1 MADHNSPPPHP
12 QPMDTSAD
20 SNTSGGASS
29 QATPSSA
36 MSVATAA
43 VYNNLACDPKAIIAQ
58 QGAIG
63 QGVNDVP
70 TTANITGPFAQV
82 VPTKN
87 VNDASNCNNDS
98 QKQNNI
104 PMAVPDGSTIPNNN
118 NMMATLVSNH
128 EQLMNMA
135 MATVPIV
142 SNNANKLDPTNIAP
156 TTKKKN
162 AKRLNSDVSTSSV
175 AGTTSTTSSSVKKK
189 RKRAKRSDAGVPRP
203 ERRTAGGGGNVGVGN
218 QSYRS
223 AAAAHRKGNIHIPPI
238 SSPGLLIIPTSSV
251 TSAFP
256 PITSEEEARKQWLV
270 KVDMSNNGLEE
281 EYLLPSTVFSQS
293 MIAGGYTSTK
303 RRDMPHRGS
312 STDRC
317 VGDMFDS
324 DVNAGLYVHFPEL
337 VPRSVWERRLGEN
350 YDRYVE
356 VAPVKDNISPGKI
369 KRERSIGSSAA
380 SLSADV
386 KALEE
391 SAKKKGPKGARSS
404 YIFFTNA
411 QRKLMTNEFPG
422 MRFTEQ
428 GVIMGE
434 RWRALTPEEKKPYED
449 VAIKD
454 KERYTREMKEYIDS
468 VRQEIREEKKEENGG
483 EEHVKKKDEEEKKE
497 SPVKEDPP
505 KEEDNKQETDT
516 TTTTTTNKEE
526 ESNVKEESKDNGA
539 GREKP
544 KPEES
549 GQSTKTPK
557 KRRKAVKGP
566 RLVDA
571 MILSL
576 SKMLGEKVNR
586 RELPPQ
592 GESEEEDE
600 EEEVETNG
608 DRPESVSSRDQVKEI
623 DYRTTGVSQKASGNW
638 VRIIDLSLTLSC
650 THIQSVYSNYSLH
663 LMFYFRLQK
672 VEFRYQGKQRTMGTF
687 CSQEEAA
694 VVNKVARVM
703 LEGSKDLDLS
713 YEEADLYV
721 TKAKEAATKAV
732 SGGVIPT
739 VDSIATTTTVARSS
753 PSLSTSQPKGRRRVS
768 PDLKLEELPQFIPSS
783 TQPQTRHHTTS
794 SHTPHTFLD
803 MLPVSLTAAYSPS
816 YVAKRRAYAEAVLT
830 RERAIIELQE
840 AKDDADDAQ
849 EKYTAN
855 IEIWQRMC
863 EYQKGQITKR
873 AQERK
878 RQKEIQAAK
887 DAAEKKLLGND
898 EKSGG
903 DNQDAKQDTI
913 QAAKDAAEK
922 KLMGTDEKSGDNN
935 VEDGKQD
942 AIHAA
947 KVAQPERSVSPPP
960 AEDPLDYMPPRPQ
973 PPGEPRVIKI
983 PDIPIP
989 PSPPQVEGN
998 NDNDKPEP
1006 VKSEGEGDNVVP
1018 MRVPKVNQK
1027 LLSHLDPSCFLPD
1040 LKGRYLGLLS
1050 NHIADPQ
1057 FCGPSAPGIEGTTY
1071 GGGTG
1076 LATSYAGGGKSA
1088 TCLVSSSSKGGGLWQ
1103 IQQPASAGGKSSNNR
1118 SSPPKAVPEEVKSSK
1133 AKASTPSSSKKRPAS
1148 DSPVAASAPSSEKKT
1163 KIQQKRPTT
1172 FGMATGDRNTTATEI
1187 STGPAGVDFPDGW
1200 IAKCYRRNGGETVGK
1215 TDRFWFSPGRNI
1227 RFRAKR
1233 HAMRFIDVLKEP
1245 EVDGDEDK
1253 AAELYKSRG
1262 LHF

>member
-1 MADHNSPPPHP
+1 MADHNNPPPHP
-12 QPMDTSAD
+12 QPMDTSAGN
-20 SNTSGGASS
+20 NTSGGASS

-43 VYNNLACDPKAIIAQ
+43 VYNNLACDPMKAIIAQ

-70 TTANITGPFAQV
+70 TTANITGPFARV

-104 PMAVPDGSTIPNNN
+104 PMAMPVPDGSTIPNNN
-118 NMMATLVSNH
+118 NAMMATLVSNH
-128 EQLMNMA
+128 EQLMA
-135 MATVPIV
+135 MATMPIV

-203 ERRTAGGGGNVGVGN
+203 ERRTAGGGGSVGVGN

-270 KVDMSNNGLEE
+270 KVDMSSNGLEE

-303 RRDMPHRGS
+303 RRDTPHRGS

-434 RWRALTPEEKKPYED
+434 RWRALTPDEKKPYED
-449 VAIKD
+449 MAIKD

-468 VRQEIREEKKEENGG
+468 VRQEIREDKKEENGG
-483 EEHVKKKDEEEKKE
+483 EEQVKKKDEEEKKE

-505 KEEDNKQETDT
+505 KEEDNKQETN
-516 TTTTTTNKEE
+516 TTTNT
-526 ESNVKEESKDNGA
+526 NVNGEFKDNGA

-544 KPEES
+544 KPEVS

-600 EEEVETNG
+600 EEEESNR

-638 VRIIDLSLTLSC
+638 
-650 THIQSVYSNYSLH
+650 
-663 LMFYFRLQK
+663 K

-739 VDSIATTTTVARSS
+739 VDSIATTTTVVRSS
-753 PSLSTSQPKGRRRVS
+753 PSMSASQPKGRRRVS
-768 PDLKLEELPQFIPSS
+768 PDLKLDELPQFIPSS

-794 SHTPHTFLD
+794 HTPHTFLD
-803 MLPVSLTAAYSPS
+803 MLPVSLTAAYPPS

-830 RERAIIELQE
+830 RERAIIEAQE
-840 AKDDADDAQ
+840 VKDDADDAQ

-863 EYQKGQITKR
+863 EYQKGQIAKR

-898 EKSGG
+898 EKNGG
-903 DNQDAKQDTI
+903 DNQNAKQDTI
-913 QAAKDAAEK
+913 QAAKDAADK

-942 AIHAA
+942 AIHVAKMAA
-947 KVAQPERSVSPPP
+947 EKNLLGTSELNNNSNNNTSSGGDTQPERSVSPPP
-960 AEDPLDYMPPRPQ
+960 EDPLDYMPPRPQ

-1088 TCLVSSSSKGGGLWQ
+1088 TCLVSGSSKGGGLWQ

-1118 SSPPKAVPEEVKSSK
+1118 SSPPKAVPEEVTSSK
-1133 AKASTPSSSKKRPAS
+1133 AKASAPSSNSKKRPAS

-1163 KIQQKRPTT
+1163 KTQQKRPTT

-1187 STGPAGVDFPDGW
+1187 SSGPAGVDFPDGW

-1227 RFRAKR
+1227 RFRAKK